1 MATILAAVVLVVVGA
16 LIGELLDR
24 NSPAGPSRR

>member
-24 NSPAGPSRR
+24 NSQAGPSRR

>member
-24 NSPAGPSRR
+24 NSTAGPSRR

>member
-1 MATILAAVVLVVVGA
+1 MVTILATVVLVVVGA
-16 LIGELLDR
+16 LIGELLDL

>member
-1 MATILAAVVLVVVGA
+1 MGSVLCAVVLVIVGA

-24 NSPAGPSRR
+24 NSPPEAGSG